1 MRATILFSS
10 ALLLAACNG
19 GGEAEAPT
27 EQMPTATSLAVD
39 LTGHDIPFTIELGD
53 AATLGVDS
61 PTVRW
66 NEEFGYLYVQ
76 AGERFS
82 ILITEEPGDIA
93 RLKADLQRDQL
104 RTSTI
109 VEEKPDRII
118 WRSVFPDEDIVF
130 IHFYQVVQADGR
142 SFVVQ
147 DDDRGRY
154 NEADVTRMVNAVRA
168 KQPA

>member
-1 MRATILFSS
+1 MRATILLLS

-19 GGEAEAPT
+19 GGEAEAT
-27 EQMPTATSLAVD
+27 SEQSPAATSLAID
-39 LTGHDIPFTIELGD
+39 LSGHDIPFSIELGD

-61 PTVRW
+61 PMVRW
-66 NEEFGYLYVQ
+66 NEESGQLTVQ

-93 RLKADLQRDQL
+93 RLKADLERDPL

-109 VEEKPDRII
+109 IEEQPDRVV
-118 WRSVFPDEDIVF
+118 WRSVFPDEEIVF
-130 IHFYQVVQADGR
+130 VHFYRIVEAGGR
-142 SFVVQ
+142 AFIVQ

-154 NEADVTRMVNAVRA
+154 SEADVARMIGSVRTN
-168 KQPA
+168 QPV